1 MSAAPGRPQAS
12 SHRSAKHEGIP
23 VLKCTCRWLLSAC
36 LTLLSV
42 SASAYDIRHLEP
54 PSWWLGMKQT
64 QLQLM
69 VHGENLG
76 ELTPSLNYP
85 GVQLKGV
92 TRVASR
98 NYLFLDLEIG
108 EAAPAGDIQIEFSL
122 EGKPVLR
129 HSYPLAAR
137 QPGSAERR
145 GFNATDAIYLI
156 TPDRFAN
163 GIAANDSLA
172 SLREKANRANPAG
185 RHGGDLQGISEHLDY
200 ISKMGFTQIWSTP
213 LVENDQPQTS
223 YHGYATTNLYQVD
236 ARFGSNA
243 EYRDLVAKAKAQGL
257 GFIQDVVLN
266 HIGSGHWWMRD
277 LPSADWLNFQGK
289 PAMTNHQRSTLQ
301 DPHAAAMDRK
311 TFSDGW
317 FVESMP
323 DLNQR
328 NPLLANYLIQN
339 TLWWIEYAG
348 LSGLRTDTYPY
359 SDPAFTSRWSG
370 RVMQEYP
377 NFNIVGEEWSA
388 SPAQVSYWQRG
399 KRNADQYQSYAPSMM
414 DFPFFEV
421 LTRGLLGDE
430 KKREQGFH
438 KWYQALANDFL
449 YPAPQDLV
457 IFDGNHDTNRLF
469 SELGGDHDLYRMA
482 MVGLATLRGIPQFTY
497 GTEILMSSPK
507 KRDDGRVRAD
517 FPGGWPGDRV
527 NGFTGQGLSKAQKQ
541 AQQFV
546 AQLLNWRKKS
556 PAVHYGR
563 LLHFAP
569 EHGTYVYFRYDGQS
583 KVMVVFNKNSKP
595 ATLDL
600 SRFAEVLNL
609 PSRATDVLA
618 GRSLSLA
625 TSLTVPARS
634 ATILEID
641 QRP

>member
-1 MSAAPGRPQAS
+1 MNRG
-12 SHRSAKHEGIP
+12 
-23 VLKCTCRWLLSAC
+23 TCRWLLSAC

-42 SASAYDIRHLEP
+42 SASAYNIQHLEP

-85 GVQLKGV
+85 GVQLTGV

-108 EAAPAGDIQIEFSL
+108 ETAPAGDIQIEFSL
-122 EGKPVLR
+122 DGKPVLR
-129 HSYPLAAR
+129 HNYPLAAR

-145 GFNATDAIYLI
+145 GFNATDAIYLL

-163 GIAANDSLA
+163 GNAANDSLA
-172 SLREKANRANPAG
+172 SLREKANRAHPTG

-213 LVENDQPQTS
+213 LIENDQPQAS
-223 YHGYATTNLYQVD
+223 YHGYASTNLYQVD
-236 ARFGSNA
+236 ARLGSNQA
-243 EYRDLVAKAKAQGL
+243 YRDLVAKAKAQGL

-301 DPHAAAMDRK
+301 DPHAAAIDRK
-311 TFSDGW
+311 VFSGGW
-317 FVESMP
+317 FVPSMP

-348 LSGLRTDTYPY
+348 LSGLRADTYPY

-399 KRNADQYQSYAPSMM
+399 KRNADQYQSFAPSMM
-414 DFPFFEV
+414 DFPFYEA
-421 LTRGLLGDE
+421 LTLGLLGDE
-430 KKREQGFH
+430 KKEKGFH
-438 KWYQALANDFL
+438 KWYLALANDFL

-457 IFDGNHDTNRLF
+457 IFEGNHDTSRIF

-541 AQQFV
+541 AQQLV

-569 EHGTYVYFRYDGQS
+569 EHGTYVYLRYDEQS

>member
-1 MSAAPGRPQAS
+1 MIRFA
-12 SHRSAKHEGIP
+12 
-23 VLKCTCRWLLSAC
+23 CRWLLSAC

-64 QLQLM
+64 SLQLM

-108 EAAPAGDIQIEFSL
+108 EAAPAGDIEMEFSL
-122 EGKPVLR
+122 HGKPVLR
-129 HSYPLAAR
+129 HSYPLVAR

-145 GFNATDAIYLI
+145 GFNAADAIYLI

-163 GIAANDSLA
+163 GNPANDSQA
-172 SLREKANRANPAG
+172 SLREKADRAHPAG

-200 ISKMGFTQIWSTP
+200 IAKMGFTQIWSTP
-213 LVENDQPQTS
+213 LVENDQPKTS
-223 YHGYATTNLYQVD
+223 YHGYASTNLYQVD
-236 ARFGSNA
+236 ARFGSNQ
-243 EYRDLVAKAKAQGL
+243 EYRDLVAKARAQGL

-289 PAMTNHQRSTLQ
+289 PVMTNHRRSTLQ
-301 DPHAAAMDRK
+301 DPHASAMDRK
-311 TFSDGW
+311 VFSDGW

-328 NPLLANYLIQN
+328 NPLLATYLIQN

-399 KRNADQYQSYAPSMM
+399 KRNADLYQSYAPSMM
-414 DFPFFEV
+414 DFPFFEA

-430 KKREQGFH
+430 KGEQGFH

-457 IFDGNHDTNRLF
+457 IFEGNHDTNRIF
-469 SELGGDHDLYRMA
+469 SELGGDYDLYRMA

-497 GTEILMSSPK
+497 GTEILMSSPR

-517 FPGGWPGDRV
+517 FPGGWPSDKV

-541 AQQFV
+541 AQQLL

-556 PAVHYGR
+556 PAVHYGK

-569 EHGTYVYFRYDGQS
+569 EHGTYVYFRYEGQS
-583 KVMVVFNKNSKP
+583 KVMVVFNKNFKP

-600 SRFAEVLNL
+600 SRFAEVLSL

-625 TSLTVPARS
+625 RSLTVPARS

>member
-1 MSAAPGRPQAS
+1 MNGRA
-12 SHRSAKHEGIP
+12 G
-23 VLKCTCRWLLSAC
+23 RWLLSAC
-36 LTLLSV
+36 LTLLGV

-54 PSWWLGMKQT
+54 PSWWLGMKHA

-69 VHGENLG
+69 VHGENIADLA
-76 ELTPSLNYP
+76 PSLNYP
-85 GVQLKGV
+85 GVQLRSV

-98 NYLFLDLEIG
+98 NYLFLDLEIDAT
-108 EAAPAGDIQIEFSL
+108 AAAGDIEMEFGL
-122 EGKPVLR
+122 DGKTVLR
-129 HSYPLAAR
+129 HKYALAAR

-145 GFNATDAIYLI
+145 GFNAADAIYLI

-163 GIAANDSLA
+163 GDPRNDSVA
-172 SLREKANRANPAG
+172 SLREKAKRADSAG
-185 RHGGDLQGISEHLDY
+185 RHGGDLRGISEHLDY
-200 ISKMGFTQIWSTP
+200 VARMGFTQIWSTP
-213 LVENDQPQTS
+213 LIENDQPKTS
-223 YHGYATTNLYQVD
+223 YHGYAATNLYQVD
-236 ARFGSNA
+236 ARFGSNQ
-243 EYRDLVAKAKAQGL
+243 EYRDLVAKAKGQGL

-289 PAMTNHQRSTLQ
+289 PVMTNHQRSTLQ
-301 DPHAAAMDRK
+301 DPHASTRDRK

-317 FVESMP
+317 FVDAMP

-328 NPLLANYLIQN
+328 HPLLANYLIQN

-359 SDPAFTSRWSG
+359 SDPAFTSQWSL

-430 KKREQGFH
+430 KKGEQGLH
-438 KWYQALANDFL
+438 KWYHTLANDFL

-457 IFDGNHDTNRLF
+457 IFDGNHDTSRLF
-469 SELGGDHDLYRMA
+469 SELGGDYDLYRMA

-517 FPGGWPGDRV
+517 FPGGWPGDKV
-527 NGFTGQGLSKAQKQ
+527 NAFTGQGLSQAQQQ

-546 AQLLNWRKKS
+546 AQLLNWRKKT
-556 PAVHYGR
+556 PALHYGK
-563 LLHFAP
+563 LLHFVP
-569 EHGTYVYFRYDGQS
+569 EHGTYVYFRYGEQG
-583 KVMVVFNKNSKP
+583 KVMVVLNKNFKP
-595 ATLDL
+595 TTLDL
-600 SRFAEVLNL
+600 SRFAEVLNV
-609 PSRATDVLA
+609 PSSATDVLS
-618 GRSLSLA
+618 GRRLSLA
-625 TSLTVPARS
+625 TSLTVAPRS
-634 ATILEID
+634 ATILELD